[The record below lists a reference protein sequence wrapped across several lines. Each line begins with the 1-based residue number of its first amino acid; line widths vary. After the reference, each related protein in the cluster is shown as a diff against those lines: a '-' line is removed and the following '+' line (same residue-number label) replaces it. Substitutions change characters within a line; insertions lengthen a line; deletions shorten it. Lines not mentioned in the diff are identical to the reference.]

1 MPKRRSST
9 ISTEAN
15 LGSGAIGAS
24 GSGMSPGIIND
35 LVSRINSRLSETI
48 VVTGD
53 SRARGRNEEI
63 RVSYDEEDEI
73 YIVDSASNQRYFVSG
88 DR

>member
-1 MPKRRSST
+1 MPKRRSNT

-15 LGSGAIGAS
+15 SGNGAIGAS

-35 LVSRINSRLSETI
+35 LASRINSRLSETI

-53 SRARGRNEEI
+53 SR
-63 RVSYDEEDEI
+63 
-73 YIVDSASNQRYFVSG
+73 
-88 DR
+88 